1 MAVEHYV
8 HPHHYRHIPARAVN
22 EYICGLDLG
31 RQHDRSV
38 FAVIHH
44 TRTPIEGAEN
54 WIIDDRAKACRQAS
68 ITHYDIVAM
77 RTLPLKMDYVSQ
89 ALLVRELM
97 AREPLASTNAKLV
110 VDVSGVG
117 MGVSDLMRSNGLRF
131 VGVQITAGTE
141 QTQVDGSNYR
151 VAKQLLVSKMEAVLH
166 AGELRVPD
174 ALPEADAFRKELE
187 SFRRQSK
194 ASGAQTWSADV
205 GEFDDRVMA
214 VSYAVWWATSR
225 NEVTRQPFSL
235 MS

>member
-1 MAVEHYV
+1 MALAHYV
-8 HPHHYRHIPARAVN
+8 HPHHYRHIPATKVSRYA
-22 EYICGLDLG
+22 CGLDLG

-44 TRTPIEGAEN
+44 TRTPLDGAEG
-54 WIIDDRAKACRQAS
+54 WVIDDHSQICRQAAV
-68 ITHYDIVAM
+68 TRYDLVHMHA
-77 RTLPLKMDYVSQ
+77 LPLKLDYVSQ

-97 AREPLASTNAKLV
+97 LREPLASTKAQLV

-117 MGVSDLMRSNGLRF
+117 VGVADLMRSQGLRF
-131 VGVQITAGTE
+131 TGVTITAGHE
-141 QTQVDGSNYR
+141 QTQVDGNNYR
-151 VAKQLLVSKMEAVLH
+151 VAKQILVSKMEAVLH
-166 AGELRVPD
+166 ANELRVPD

-214 VSYAVWWATSR
+214 VSYAIWWCTSGPR
-225 NEVTRQPFSL
+225 VTIEPFPVL
-235 MS
+235 